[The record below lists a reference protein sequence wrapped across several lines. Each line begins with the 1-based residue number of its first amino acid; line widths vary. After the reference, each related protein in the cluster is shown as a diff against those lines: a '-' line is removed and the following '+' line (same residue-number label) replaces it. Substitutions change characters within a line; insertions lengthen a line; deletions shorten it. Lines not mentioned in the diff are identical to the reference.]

1 MTILDTIK
9 KTLKSEDSPVGGEPK
24 ATAEK
29 SSTKKESRKESA
41 GSPVKTSF
49 GLLRGPHITEKSAF
63 LQADRKYVFK
73 VDSGTNKPE
82 IKKAIEGIY
91 KVKVSD
97 VNILQKRDK
106 KVRLGKH
113 EGISSGNKKAIVTLN
128 EGYKIEIGA

>member
-1 MTILDTIK
+1 MAILDTIK
-9 KTLKSEDSPVGGEPK
+9 KTLKSEDSPIEKELKKERV
-24 ATAEK
+24 K
-29 SSTKKESRKESA
+29 SS
-41 GSPVKTSF
+41 SPAKVSF

-73 VDSGTNKPE
+73 VDSGANKPE

-106 KVRLGKH
+106 KVRLGRH
-113 EGISSGNKKAIVTLN
+113 EGVSSGNKKAIVTLK
-128 EGYKIEIGA
+128 EGHKIEIGA